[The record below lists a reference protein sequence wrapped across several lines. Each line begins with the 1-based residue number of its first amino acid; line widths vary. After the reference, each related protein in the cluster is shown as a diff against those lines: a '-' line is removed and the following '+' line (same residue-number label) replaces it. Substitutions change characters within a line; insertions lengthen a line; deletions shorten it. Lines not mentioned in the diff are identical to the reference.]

1 MKGSVTGQV
10 SCVLPTRFVDVSI
23 KVCDISIEVCPLL
36 TSLLLALLMSTTALG
51 QSVKNK
57 TADASGRERVEAA
70 EVVRRSREDFVKA
83 TKEYKASLEQLLRI
97 KENNARKIAESLAQL
112 KTLYAEGLISK
123 RALEEK
129 ERELSGAEAQ
139 AAEVRQQLATA
150 ETQIAGTLLEA
161 EAEEQMAQ
169 APPVPQGKMVR
180 TTSYLRYNGPA
191 AWSLSDAWKVQR
203 FFQERF
209 GRALP
214 ISAFGQ
220 SGLHNRWR
228 LDHRDAMDV
237 PLNPTGVEGQA
248 LMAFLRSSGIPFAAF
263 TGAIPGTATGPHIH
277 VGRPS
282 HRY

>member
-10 SCVLPTRFVDVSI
+10 SGVFPTRFVDVSI
-23 KVCDISIEVCPLL
+23 KVCEVAIKVCPFVAA
-36 TSLLLALLMSTTALG
+36 LLLALFITMTVHG
-51 QSVKNK
+51 QSIKSK
-57 TADASGRERVEAA
+57 TAEPSERERSAAAEAA
-70 EVVRRSREDFVKA
+70 RRSREDFIKA
-83 TKEYKASLEQLLRI
+83 TKEYKASLEQLLLI
-97 KENNARKIAESLAQL
+97 KENNARKIADSLAQL

-139 AAEVRQQLATA
+139 AAEVRQQLGTA

-169 APPVPQGKMVR
+169 APPVPKGQMVR
-180 TTSYLRYNGPA
+180 TASYLRYNGPGG
-191 AWSLSDAWKVQR
+191 WSLSDAWKVQR

-220 SGLHNRWR
+220 SGLHTRWR

-237 PLNPTGVEGQA
+237 PLNPASVEGQA
-248 LMAFLRSSGIPFAAF
+248 VMAFLRSSGIPFAAF

>member
-1 MKGSVTGQV
+1 MKDSVTGQV
-10 SCVLPTRFVDVSI
+10 SCVLPTRPVDVSI
-23 KVCDISIEVCPLL
+23 AVCPFL
-36 TSLLLALLMSTTALG
+36 TSLVLALLISANALAQG
-51 QSVKNK
+51 VKSK
-57 TADASGRERVEAA
+57 PGETVQRGRVEAA
-70 EVVRRSREDFVKA
+70 EVARRSREDFIKA
-83 TKEYKASLEQLLRI
+83 IKEYKASLEQLLLI

-112 KTLYAEGLISK
+112 KTLYSEGLISK

-129 ERELSGAEAQ
+129 ERELGGAEAQ
-139 AAEVRQQLATA
+139 AAEVKEQLATA

-161 EAEEQMAQ
+161 EAEAQMAQ

-180 TTSYLRYNGPA
+180 TTSYLRYNGPTT
-191 AWSLSDAWKVQR
+191 WSLSDAWKVQR

-214 ISAFGQ
+214 VSAFGQ
-220 SGLHNRWR
+220 SGLHTRWR

-237 PLNPTGVEGQA
+237 PLNPTSVEGQA
-248 LMAFLRSSGIPFAAF
+248 VMSFLRSSGIPFAAF

>member
-1 MKGSVTGQV
+1 MNCALPSSSVE
-10 SCVLPTRFVDVSI
+10 VSI
-23 KVCDISIEVCPLL
+23 TARLFIAALVLALL
-36 TSLLLALLMSTTALG
+36 TSVPALA
-51 QSVKNK
+51 QSSGKNGPRSP
-57 TADASGRERVEAA
+57 AGRERVETTD
-70 EVVRRSREDFVKA
+70 ELVRRSREDFIRA
-83 TKEYKASLEQLLRI
+83 TKEYRASLSQLLAI
-97 KENNARKIAESLAQL
+97 KENNARKIEESLTQS
-112 KTLYAEGLISK
+112 KSLYAEGLISR

-129 ERELSGAEAQ
+129 ERELSGAQAEAL
-139 AAEVRQQLATA
+139 EVRQQLNTA

-169 APPVPQGKMVR
+169 APPVPKGTLVR
-180 TTSYLRYNGPA
+180 TASYLRYNGPG

-214 ISAFGQ
+214 VSAFGQ
-220 SGLHNRWR
+220 SGLHDRWR
-228 LDHRDAMDV
+228 LDHRNAMDV
-237 PLNPTGVEGQA
+237 PLNPASVEGQA

-263 TGAIPGTATGPHIH
+263 SGAIPGTATGPHIH